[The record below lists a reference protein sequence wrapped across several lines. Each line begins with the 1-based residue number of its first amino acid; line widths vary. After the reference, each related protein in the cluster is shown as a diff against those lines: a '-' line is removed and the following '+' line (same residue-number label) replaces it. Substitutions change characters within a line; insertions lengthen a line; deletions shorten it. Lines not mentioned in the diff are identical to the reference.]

1 VGRERPILLGLCVCV
16 ASACATAPKETE
28 ATRRVAANPPAI
40 VEGRVRDAEGHP
52 VAGIGVRGIPAA
64 KDVPWSPVVETGC
77 DGRFRLTLAAPATYS
92 FVLLWHG
99 TGVITPDPRDP
110 SRESVSVAP
119 ATTASG
125 VELVFLAA
133 DWRDAAVPVPA
144 TTPSCPETPAY
155 NSPR

>member
-1 VGRERPILLGLCVCV
+1 VPVLLGLCACV
-16 ASACATAPKETE
+16 AAACATAPQETA
-28 ATRRVAANPPAI
+28 ATRHVAANPPAI

-52 VAGIGVRGIPAA
+52 VAGIGVRGIPAG

-99 TGVITPDPRDP
+99 AGVITPDPRDP
-110 SRESVSVAP
+110 SRTSLSVAP
-119 ATTASG
+119 AATAAG

-133 DWRDAAVPVPA
+133 EWGDAAVAVPA
-144 TTPSCPETPAY
+144 STPSCPSSPAY

>member
-1 VGRERPILLGLCVCV
+1 M
-16 ASACATAPKETE
+16 
-28 ATRRVAANPPAI
+28 
-40 VEGRVRDAEGHP
+40 
-52 VAGIGVRGIPAA
+52 AGIGVRGIPAA

-92 FVLLWHG
+92 SVLLWPG
-99 TGVITPDPRDP
+99 TRVSTPELRHPL
-110 SRESVSVAP
+110 REVLSFAT

-133 DWRDAAVPVPA
+133 EWQDAAVPVPA
-144 TTPSCPETPAY
+144 TTPSCPSTPAY

>member
-1 VGRERPILLGLCVCV
+1 MPVLLGLCACV
-16 ASACATAPKETE
+16 AAACATAPKETE

-40 VEGRVRDAEGHP
+40 VEGRVRDAEGRA

-110 SRESVSVAP
+110 SRESLSVAP

-133 DWRDAAVPVPA
+133 EWQDAAVPVPA
-144 TTPSCPETPAY
+144 TTPSCPSTPAY